1 MESGSDVRKAWKCE
15 DCEKI
20 FKSET
25 DRMPECEY
33 CGNRYCIKCS
43 KFEPGEYPGS
53 GSASGAQ
60 AYVVTAAQNLNPKL
74 TIQSSLTNSSTYSTS
89 QTRYC

>member
-1 MESGSDVRKAWKCE
+1 MRRGTNRIDFEEGSNSLIRFFSGS
-15 DCEKI
+15 
-20 FKSET
+20 
-25 DRMPECEY
+25 
-33 CGNRYCIKCS
+33 G
-43 KFEPGEYPGS
+43 
-53 GSASGAQ
+53 SGAQ